1 MIATVSADFSA
12 SIPSDS
18 QAAAARSHWLEGI
31 YFVPSPDISD
41 ETRWAINQGRAMP
54 LWEGLMAILHGL
66 ERKGSTDTIKAASRR
81 GMIEHMGVNGIAK
94 AIHMSPTAVLRQLR
108 HLEKVVG
115 IVATDQRDFT
125 LETDPVTGKIVRNYA
140 KAEPKSVTITIK
152 PHHLR
157 PARAAQAVRAGTP
170 GSSPKATGDTHE
182 PTARTVIPQGRNE
195 RVSKE
200 RISKEIRS
208 FGTNRRPTSAGPL
221 GRPAASAAKADNPS
235 RQAAPPPLSR
245 NEQLL
250 DELRREEARKKVPMR
265 VRKYADGLGWS
276 ENEVKALWKTAWQEL
291 KRLVEERGID
301 KPEYNRL
308 RRFLQAP
315 ERATISLPPE
325 LEKARQEALAE
336 FQREDDAKAEKD
348 RQANESWKRFMS
360 ELSERKQQAAPTP
373 PTAFDCR
380 QAVTEAVSASDE
392 PQEEFDQESARAAA
406 LEALRHSA

>member
-1 MIATVSADFSA
+1 
-12 SIPSDS
+12 
-18 QAAAARSHWLEGI
+18 
-31 YFVPSPDISD
+31 
-41 ETRWAINQGRAMP
+41 MP

-66 ERKGSTDTIKAASRR
+66 ERKGSTDSIKAASRR

-108 HLEKVVG
+108 HLETVVG
-115 IVATDQRDFT
+115 IIATDQRDFT

-250 DELRREEARKKVPMR
+250 DELRREKAQKELPYR

-276 ENEVKALWKTAWQEL
+276 ENEVKALWKTAPKELQRIVQERDL
-291 KRLVEERGID
+291 DNPRHSGFSRSH
-301 KPEYNRL
+301 L
-308 RRFLQAP
+308 RASEP
-315 ERATISLPPE
+315 AVISLPPE
-325 LEKARQEALAE
+325 LEKARQEAFDE
-336 FQREDDAKAEKD
+336 FQREDEARAEKD
-348 RQANESWKRFMS
+348 KKDRESLERW
-360 ELSERKQQAAPTP
+360 LSERKQQAASTP
-373 PTAFDCR
+373 PTGFELR
-380 QAVTEAVSASDE
+380 QAVTEAVSINEE

>member
-1 MIATVSADFSA
+1 MIAAVSADFSA
-12 SIPSDS
+12 STSSDS
-18 QAAAARSHWLEGI
+18 QAAPERSHWLEGI

-66 ERKGSTDTIKAASRR
+66 ERKGSTDSIKAAARA

-125 LETDPVTGKIVRNYA
+125 LETDPATGKIVRNYA
-140 KAEPKSVTITIK
+140 KAEPKAVTITIK

-182 PTARTVIPQGRNE
+182 PTARNQNPQGRNE

-235 RQAAPPPLSR
+235 RQTAPPPLSR

-250 DELRREEARKKVPMR
+250 DELRREKAQKELPYR

-276 ENEVKALWKTAWQEL
+276 ENEVKALWQTAAQEL

-301 KPEYNRL
+301 KPGYSRL
-308 RRFLQAP
+308 RRLLPTP
-315 ERATISLPPE
+315 ERATINLTPE
-325 LEKARQEALAE
+325 LENARQEALQAFHRADE
-336 FQREDDAKAEKD
+336 AKAEQDKREREEWE
-348 RQANESWKRFMS
+348 RQYAELKRRAASTQPTEF
-360 ELSERKQQAAPTP
+360 EL
-373 PTAFDCR
+373 R
-380 QAVTEAVSASDE
+380 QAVTKAVSVNEE
-392 PQEEFDQESARAAA
+392 PQDEFDQESARAAA